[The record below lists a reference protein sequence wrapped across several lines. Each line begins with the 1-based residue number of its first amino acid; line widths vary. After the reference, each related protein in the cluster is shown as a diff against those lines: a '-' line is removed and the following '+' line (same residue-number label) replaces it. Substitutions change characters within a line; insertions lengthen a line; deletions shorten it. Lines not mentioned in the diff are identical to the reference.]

1 MAKEYLF
8 WIIGWALIGISIGAM
23 RKKPRRS
30 LRRIIYS
37 CMGALAGAAGA
48 WWFLHKFYCFAGYLW
63 IVGST
68 IVLISIYLFLK
79 ISELRGHNT

>member
-1 MAKEYLF
+1 
-8 WIIGWALIGISIGAM
+8 
-23 RKKPRRS
+23 
-30 LRRIIYS
+30 
-37 CMGALAGAAGA
+37 MGALAGAAGA